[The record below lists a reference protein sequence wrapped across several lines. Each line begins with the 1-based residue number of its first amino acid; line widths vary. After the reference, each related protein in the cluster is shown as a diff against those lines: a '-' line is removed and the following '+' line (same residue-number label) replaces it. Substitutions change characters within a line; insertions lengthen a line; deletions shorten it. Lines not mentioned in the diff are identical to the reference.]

1 MGLSDEAHCN
11 GYFSPHYDDQRPC
24 IRGAVKIVAIVE
36 EIESVNAK
44 LPYMDGVTPGTV
56 IDLARNERLV
66 LGYLASC
73 IDETITG
80 GSVVVGT
87 TQSVVNGGTVSR
99 VIGAVS

>member
-1 MGLSDEAHCN
+1 MKLTAMGILARTMMINVLAFAGLSSIGVASAGE
-11 GYFSPHYDDQRPC
+11 
-24 IRGAVKIVAIVE
+24 IVAIVE

-99 VIGAVS
+99 